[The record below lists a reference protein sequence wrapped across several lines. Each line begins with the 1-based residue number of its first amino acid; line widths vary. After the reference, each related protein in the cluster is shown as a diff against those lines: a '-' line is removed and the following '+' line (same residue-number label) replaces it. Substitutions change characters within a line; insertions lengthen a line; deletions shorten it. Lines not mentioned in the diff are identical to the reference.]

1 MINPVGLNTKHL
13 YNICTKL
20 VHRRRRWADVVQ
32 MLYKCF
38 VFAGNEICDG
48 ALSLS
53 LHNQSIKSLFSDT
66 QIYDCVIIIDYGYRL
81 LLIYA
86 VIVNVYLTY
95 NYRPT
100 SNHW

>member
-20 VHRRRRWADVVQ
+20 VQRRRDVVQ

-53 LHNQSIKSLFSDT
+53 LHNQSIKSLFSGT
-66 QIYDCVIIIDYGYRL
+66 QIYDCVIIIDYGYML

-95 NYRPT
+95 N
-100 SNHW
+100 